1 MKLAEFLNLGGLEL
15 TLLAAIA
22 VPLLLVLYCL
32 IDILRSDF
40 KTPNNKLLFLILVL
54 FVPFIGSI
62 AYLILRSNYIKP
74 KTPFV

>member
-1 MKLAEFLNLGGLEL
+1 MKLAEFLNFGALEL
-15 TLLAAIA
+15 ALFAAVA
-22 VPLLLVLYCL
+22 VPFLLVLYCL

-40 KTPNNKLLFLILVL
+40 KTPDNKWLFVILVL

-62 AYLILRSNYIKP
+62 AYFILRRNYIKP